1 MLRPDE
7 QNRFLGRFRGSG
19 IWLELSSNICVIVC
33 VCKEHYDLP
42 LFYLVSN
49 SFHNDAAIL
58 GDIMKSWD
66 SDQCNLIVTMTEG
79 TSADSEST
87 VELL

>member
-7 QNRFLGRFRGSG
+7 QKRFLGRFRGSG
-19 IWLELSSNICVIVC
+19 IWLAL
-33 VCKEHYDLP
+33 YDLP
-42 LFYLVSN
+42 LFYLLSN

-58 GDIMKSWD
+58 GDIVKSWD
-66 SDQCNLIVTMTEG
+66 PDQCNLIVTMTEG

-87 VELL
+87 VDLL